1 MYSLP
6 VPEAGSLE
14 ARCWQGPAETLLL
27 LRFPLRLWVRFL
39 LASSSGGC
47 PSLASWACT
56 CITPASAS
64 LFLFGHL
71 SCVSLFSFY
80 KVTCH
85 KGLGPTLM
93 TSSYLPN
100 YIPNDS
106 FQIRSHSGLLE
117 VRASTYMFFWGKT
130 QFNSNCHWTFLC
142 LSFFTCR
149 LGTKI
154 LASQRYYED

>member
-93 TSSYLPN
+93 TSSSLGNLGKDPL
-100 YIPNDS
+100 
-106 FQIRSHSGLLE
+106 FQVSSHSQGPG
-117 VRASTYMFFWGKT
+117 VRPSAYLFDKHS
-130 QFNSNCHWTFLC
+130 SIH
-142 LSFFTCR
+142 SR
-149 LGTKI
+149 GT
-154 LASQRYYED
+154 SPTSRYPSSHELHGSRVH